1 MIVNMFQSLEN
12 RMEKMQEPINTVNE
26 INKDREEI
34 NNKQM
39 NNTIPQDS
47 ALPFML

>member
-39 NNTIPQDS
+39 NNTI
-47 ALPFML
+47 LKLKTL